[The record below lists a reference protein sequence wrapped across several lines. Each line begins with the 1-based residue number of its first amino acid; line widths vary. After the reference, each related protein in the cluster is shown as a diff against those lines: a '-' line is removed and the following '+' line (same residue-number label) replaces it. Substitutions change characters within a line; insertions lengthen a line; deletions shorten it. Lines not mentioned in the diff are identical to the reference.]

1 MKGINI
7 KSCLIVNAG
16 NKQGGVSLKTKFLDL
31 IDFERVNTLL
41 EGFNQSTGFVT
52 AIIDLDGNVLSKS
65 GWRQICTEF
74 HRKNPESASNCIF
87 SDTELANK
95 LREGEK
101 YHFYKCI
108 NGLVDV
114 AVPIVI
120 KGEHIANL
128 FSGQFFFEEPDI
140 SFFKKQAKIYGF
152 DESSYLK
159 ALRKVPVVARKKV
172 EVTMNFLLSI
182 TRMITELTFEKFEQ
196 IELNEARKKSEAALR
211 ESEAF
216 TRVVMNNL
224 PIGLAVN
231 TVNSGVFFTNMN
243 DNFPKFYHTTR
254 ESMIDTDAFWEV
266 VYEDPQFRA
275 ELKKRV
281 LDDCASCDP
290 KKMLWE
296 NVPIIRN
303 GQVVAYISARNTPVP
318 DTDLMISTVWDVT
331 DRIKAEEALR
341 ESEEKYRFL
350 AENSLDVIWTAD
362 LQGNLTY
369 ISPAIEKMLGFT
381 PEEILGMPI
390 PDYIVLEDYD
400 ALMARLAEELAK
412 PPADRVPSIFLN
424 ARYKT
429 KDHRLVYAELNALWI
444 KDGQGNF
451 IGILGST
458 RDITERKHLEEQ
470 VIESQLMY
478 RSVVDTQQEMICR
491 YLADTTLTFVN
502 DAYCR
507 AFGKLRRE
515 LLGQKYLMFIPPE
528 RREEEL
534 ALLKRLHPIQPS
546 NTREFEVTLPDGST
560 HWQEWT
566 DIALFNESGELK
578 EIQGVGIDTTKRKLA
593 EENMLHAYDST
604 IEGWAHALDLK
615 DEETEEHSRRVTELT
630 LHIAGKMGIKEEE
643 LAHVRRGALLHDI
656 GKMGIPD
663 SILLKPGKLTE
674 EEWEIMRK
682 HPVYAFDMLS
692 SIDFLRPA
700 LEIPYCH
707 HEKWDG
713 SGYPRGLKG
722 EQIPLAARIFAV
734 VDVYDALT
742 SDRPYR
748 KAWTRERT
756 LEHIRK
762 LSGTHFEPKI
772 VDVFMKEIVNMY

>member
-1 MKGINI
+1 MK
-7 KSCLIVNAG
+7 
-16 NKQGGVSLKTKFLDL
+16 KTIFLDY

-52 AIIDLDGNVLSKS
+52 AIIDLDGNILSKS

-74 HRKNPESASNCIF
+74 HRKNPETASNCII
-87 SDTELANK
+87 SDTELANRMK
-95 LREGEK
+95 EGEK

-152 DESSYLK
+152 DENSYLK
-159 ALRKVPVVARKKV
+159 VLGKVPIVSREKV

-182 TRMITELTFEKFEQ
+182 TQMITELTFEKFEQ
-196 IELNEARKKSEAALR
+196 LELNEAREKSEAALQ

-216 TRVVMNNL
+216 TRVIMDNL

-231 TVNSGVFFTNMN
+231 SVDPEVDFTYLN
-243 DNFPKFYHTTR
+243 DNFPKFYHTIR
-254 ESMIDTDAFWEV
+254 ESLVDRDAFWEV

-281 LDDCASCDP
+281 LDDCASGDP
-290 KKMLWE
+290 EKMLWE
-296 NVPIIRN
+296 NVPITCD

-318 DTDLMISTVWDVT
+318 DKDLMISTVWDVT
-331 DRIKAEEALR
+331 DRIKAEEDLR

-362 LQGNLTY
+362 FEGNLTY
-369 ISPAIEKMLGFT
+369 ISPAIEKLFGFT
-381 PEEILGMPI
+381 PEEIMGMPM
-390 PDYIVLEDYD
+390 PDYIVREDYD
-400 ALMARLAEELAK
+400 ALLARLAEELAK
-412 PPADRVPSIFLN
+412 PPAERARSVIME
-424 ARYKT
+424 ARYIT
-429 KDHRLVYAELNALWI
+429 KDNCLIYVELNASWI

-451 IGILGST
+451 IGVQGST
-458 RDITERKHLEEQ
+458 RDITERKQLKEQ
-470 VIESQLMY
+470 IIENKQMY

-491 YLADTTLTFVN
+491 YLPDTTLTFVN
-502 DAYCR
+502 DALCR
-507 AFGKLRRE
+507 YFGKPRRE

-528 RREEEL
+528 HHEEL
-534 ALLKRLHPIQPS
+534 LAVLKRLHPVQLS
-546 NTREFEVTLPDGST
+546 DTREFEETLPDGST
-560 HWQEWT
+560 RWQEWT

-578 EIQGVGIDTTKRKLA
+578 EIQGVGRDITKRKLA
-593 EENMLHAYDST
+593 EENMLQAYDAT

-630 LHIAGKMGIKEEE
+630 LRIAGMMGIKEEE
-643 LAHVRRGALLHDI
+643 LVHVRRGALLHDI

-663 SILLKPGKLTE
+663 NILLKPGKLTD

-682 HPVYAFDMLS
+682 HPVYAYDMLS
-692 SIDFLRPA
+692 KIHYLRQA

-713 SGYPRGLKG
+713 GGYPRGLKE
-722 EQIPLAARIFAV
+722 EQIPLTARIFAV

-742 SDRPYR
+742 SDRPYC
-748 KAWTRERT
+748 KAWPRERT
-756 LEHIRK
+756 LEHIRE
-762 LSGTHFEPKI
+762 LSGTHFDPQV
-772 VDVFMKEIVNMY
+772 VDVFMKEIVNLD